1 MEIDQFMDAKIA
13 EKKAT
18 KQSLLHGSPS
28 KIFPSPP
35 EKRET
40 AKSSSANLL
49 KWFSKYFRYILSQA
63 EDEGANRNQLCKFFS
78 TATND
83 PAADFFDE
91 KKNRVFVDSLR
102 DVNYRLWSQ
111 LGC

>member
-1 MEIDQFMDAKIA
+1 MEIDQFMGAKIA

-18 KQSLLHGSPS
+18 KQRLLHGSS
-28 KIFPSPP
+28 YINLPSPH

-49 KWFSKYFRYILSQA
+49 KWFSNYFRYILSQA
-63 EDEGANRNQLCKFFS
+63 EDEGANRNQLCKEFLS

-83 PAADFFDE
+83 PVADFLMK

-102 DVNYRLWSQ
+102 GVNYRL
-111 LGC
+111 

>member
-1 MEIDQFMDAKIA
+1 MGTKIA

-18 KQSLLHGSPS
+18 KQRLLHGSTYVNL
-28 KIFPSPP
+28 PSPP

-40 AKSSSANLL
+40 VKSSSANLL
-49 KWFSKYFRYILSQA
+49 KGFSKYFRYILSQA

-83 PAADFFDE
+83 PAADFFDG

-102 DVNYRLWSQ
+102 GVNYRLWSQ

>member
-1 MEIDQFMDAKIA
+1 MEIDQFMGAKIA

-18 KQSLLHGSPS
+18 KQRLLHGSTYVNL
-28 KIFPSPP
+28 PSPP

-63 EDEGANRNQLCKFFS
+63 EDEGANRNQLWKFLS
-78 TATND
+78 TATYD
-83 PAADFFDE
+83 PLANFLM
-91 KKNRVFVDSLR
+91 KKKK
-102 DVNYRLWSQ
+102 DVRRLA
-111 LGC
+111 